1 MMALARKEW
10 REHWRFVLLLHLIGG
25 VIFLLL
31 WVSAHNAV
39 SPLQAWRAQ
48 VVTFGPLAAIV
59 LPNRLV
65 MREYGLGTQLFLE
78 TLPVSRGK
86 VLLTKWLAGWCGLML
101 FFVPAFCVALYAVR
115 DQVYL
120 RAGLVGL
127 VALRSIVYLLFVYAG
142 AFAIALTLRFRFVVW
157 GLLFLLVVTLS
168 ERVQRPAGEWPPFLV
183 AGEAMALLGAPPPW
197 PEIAITAGLAFG
209 LMGVALLLAVS
220 ARGALAVVLARRMST
235 RARTLMALAFG
246 VVGGLSTLI
255 EKRVPPPP
263 FRLEQA
269 VSSQGDPVVRVGWM
283 GDVGGMPPARLAAQ
297 ISSDLA
303 AMRAWLGLRQLA
315 PVSLVPDAWRE
326 AHEIG
331 FGKADPNQLLVRA
344 ALGAPELALPQLR
357 EMIRI
362 AELLDQS
369 PAYIWREDRTWLLRG
384 FSAWW
389 EAERTDGY
397 ALLLR
402 RRAQAASRLLRA
414 YGLDDEAA
422 LRRADTTDELLGECL
437 ATAYAWRAVQTL
449 HDRLGPERYRTLM
462 RAALGQPSVDDARS
476 LVRVAATADLLEQG
490 GLPLPRLA
498 LAMRQEIGREL
509 RGREPSPAPPS
520 GLQVQAARL
529 AGTVSELRYRITGA
543 APVGLTV
550 RYKALRPAEPS
561 VDPATTYWAGTATR
575 GVLPA
580 TFSAGTRVFVM
591 AEAFDPALGCR
602 YRLGAV
608 RKELP

>member
-1 MMALARKEW
+1 MMALIRKEW
-10 REHWRFVLLLHLIGG
+10 REHWRFILVLHLIGS
-25 VIFLLL
+25 VIFGLV
-31 WVSAHNAV
+31 WVTAHNAV
-39 SPLQAWRAQ
+39 SQFQAWRSQ
-48 VVTFGPLAAIV
+48 VVMFGTLAALV

-78 TLPVSRGK
+78 VLPVSRGT
-86 VLLTKWLAGWCGLML
+86 VLLTKWLFGWCALML
-101 FFVPAFCVALYAVR
+101 FFVPAFGIALVAVR

-120 RAGLVGL
+120 RADLVGL

-157 GLLFLLVVTLS
+157 GLLFLLAATLG
-168 ERVQRPAGEWPPFLV
+168 ERVQLPTAEWPPFLV

-197 PEIAITAGLAFG
+197 HEIIVTAVLALG
-209 LMGVALLLAVS
+209 LMGVCLTLAVS
-220 ARGALAVVLARRMST
+220 ARGALAVVLARRMSS
-235 RARTLMALAFG
+235 RARTLVAVAFG
-246 VVGGLSTLI
+246 VVAGLLTLV

-269 VSSQGDPVVRVGWM
+269 VSSQGEPVVKVGWM
-283 GDVGGMPPARLAAQ
+283 GEVGGMPPARLAAQ

-303 AMRAWLGLRQLA
+303 AMRAWLGLRELA

-326 AHEIG
+326 AHEIS
-331 FGKADPNQLLVRA
+331 FGKARPNQVLVRA

-357 EMIRI
+357 EMVRI
-362 AELLDQS
+362 AEILDQS

-389 EAERTDGY
+389 EADRTEGY
-397 ALLLR
+397 AALLQ
-402 RRAQAASRLLRA
+402 RRADLAARLLRA

-437 ATAYAWRAVQTL
+437 GSAWAWRAVQTL
-449 HDRLGPERYRTLM
+449 HDRLGPDRYRTLM
-462 RAALGQPSVDDARS
+462 RAALGQPSLDDGRS
-476 LVRVAATADLLEQG
+476 LVRVPATVDLLAQG
-490 GLPLPRLA
+490 GLPLPQLA
-498 LAMRQEIGREL
+498 QAMHQDLGKNA
-509 RGREPSPAPPS
+509 GAAPPS
-520 GLQVQAARL
+520 VLQVQAARL
-529 AGTVSELRYRITGA
+529 EGSASELRYRISGA
-543 APVGLTV
+543 APSGLTV

-561 VDPATTYWAGTATR
+561 VDPAATYWAGTGAS

-580 TFSAGTRVFVM
+580 TFAAGTRVFVM

-608 RKELP
+608 RMELP

>member
-10 REHWRFVLLLHLIGG
+10 REHWRFILLLHLIGS
-25 VIFLLL
+25 VIFFLM
-31 WVSAHNAV
+31 WITAHSAV

-48 VVTFGPLAAIV
+48 VVSFGTLAAIA

-65 MREYGLGTQLFLE
+65 MREYGRGTQLFLE
-78 TLPVSRGK
+78 TLPVSRGR
-86 VLLTKWLAGWCGLML
+86 VLLTKWLAGWCALML
-101 FFVPAFCVALYAVR
+101 FFVPAFCIAFYAVR
-115 DQVYL
+115 DHVYL
-120 RAGLVGL
+120 RADLAGL
-127 VALRSIVYLLFVYAG
+127 VALRSLVYLLFVYAG

-157 GLLFLLVVTLS
+157 GLLFLLTVTLA
-168 ERVQRPAGEWPPFLV
+168 ERVQRPFGEWPPFLV

-197 PEIAITAGLAFG
+197 RELAITAALALGLI
-209 LMGVALLLAVS
+209 GVSIMLAVS
-220 ARGALAVVLARRMST
+220 ARGALAVVLARRMSS
-235 RARTLMALAFG
+235 RARTLMAFAFG

-255 EKRVPPPP
+255 EKREPPPP

-269 VSSQGDPVVRVGWM
+269 VSSQGDPVVKVGWM
-283 GDVGGMPPARLAAQ
+283 GDVGGMPPARLAVQ
-297 ISSDLA
+297 ISADLA

-331 FGKADPNQLLVRA
+331 YAKARPNQLLVRA

-357 EMIRI
+357 EMVRI

-369 PAYIWREDRTWLLRG
+369 PAYGWREDRTWLLRG
-384 FSAWW
+384 FSARW
-389 EAERTDGY
+389 EAERTEGY

-402 RRAQAASRLLRA
+402 RRADFASRLLRA

-422 LRRADTTDELLGECL
+422 LRKADTTDELLGECL
-437 ATAYAWRAVQTL
+437 SAAYAWRAVQAL

-462 RAALGQPSVDDARS
+462 RAALGQPSPDDARG
-476 LVRVAATADLLEQG
+476 LVRAASAADLLEQG
-490 GLPLPRLA
+490 GLSLPGLA
-498 LAMRQEIGREL
+498 LAMRQEVSQDAGT
-509 RGREPSPAPPS
+509 APPS
-520 GLQVQAARL
+520 ALQVEAARL
-529 AGTVSELRYRITGA
+529 EGRMSELRYRITGA
-543 APVGLTV
+543 APSGLTV
-550 RYKALRPAEPS
+550 RYKALRPAEPA
-561 VDPATTYWAGTATR
+561 VEPATTWWAGTASS

-580 TFSAGTRVFVM
+580 TFAAGTRVFVM

>member
-10 REHWRFVLLLHLIGG
+10 REHWRFILLLHLIGSG
-25 VIFLLL
+25 LFFLL
-31 WVSAHNAV
+31 WVSAHSAV
-39 SPLQAWRAQ
+39 SPLQAWRSQ
-48 VVTFGPLAAIV
+48 VVMFGTLAAIA

-78 TLPVSRGK
+78 TLPVGRGT
-86 VLLTKWLAGWCGLML
+86 VLLTKWLAGWCALML
-101 FFVPAFCVALYAVR
+101 FFVPAFCIALYAVR

-120 RAGLVGL
+120 RADLVGL
-127 VALRSIVYLLFVYAG
+127 MALRSSVYLLFVYAG

-157 GLLFLLVVTLS
+157 GLLFLLAATLS
-168 ERVQRPAGEWPPFLV
+168 DRVQRPMAEWPPFLV
-183 AGEAMALLGAPPPW
+183 AGDAMALLGAPPPW
-197 PEIAITAGLAFG
+197 REIAITAALAIG
-209 LMGVALLLAVS
+209 LMAVCLMLAVS
-220 ARGALAVVLARRMST
+220 ARGALAVVLARRMSS
-235 RARTLMALAFG
+235 RARTLMAFAFG

-255 EKRVPPPP
+255 EKRAPPPP
-263 FRLEQA
+263 FHLEQA
-269 VSSQGDPVVRVGWM
+269 VSSKGDPVVHVGWM

-303 AMRAWLGLRQLA
+303 AMRAWLGLGQLA

-331 FGKADPNQLLVRA
+331 FGKARPNQLLVRA
-344 ALGAPELALPQLR
+344 ALGARELALPQLR
-357 EMIRI
+357 EMVRI

-369 PAYIWREDRTWLLRG
+369 PAYVWREDRTWLLRG

-402 RRAQAASRLLRA
+402 RRAELASRLLRA
-414 YGLDDEAA
+414 HGLDDEAA
-422 LRRADTTDELLGECL
+422 LRKADSTDELLGECL
-437 ATAYAWRAVQTL
+437 SAAHAWRAVQTL
-449 HDRLGPERYRTLM
+449 HERLGPERFRTLM
-462 RAALGQPSVDDARS
+462 RAALGQPSPDDARS
-476 LVRVAATADLLEQG
+476 LVRVASAADLLEQG
-490 GLPLPRLA
+490 GLSLRGLA
-498 LAMRQEIGREL
+498 LAMRQQI
-509 RGREPSPAPPS
+509 SQDADTAPPS
-520 GLQVQAARL
+520 ALQVQAARL
-529 AGTVSELRYRITGA
+529 EGSTSELRYRITGA
-543 APVGLTV
+543 APSGLTV

-561 VDPATTYWAGTATR
+561 VDPATTYWAGTASS

-580 TFSAGTRVFVM
+580 TFAAGTRVFVM